1 MILPTASSQAW
12 LLAGAAALAYLL
24 PVAIAAGRGGA
35 PSRLAMAPA
44 WGLHALALAWGLL
57 GAAPHFGFASALS
70 MTVWLVLATYAVE
83 RQLLPQLHS
92 QRALVGMALL
102 ASVAVLAA
110 AAFPGLPLEPHASPW
125 LALHLTLG
133 IASYGLFA
141 AAVVHAWLMDR
152 AEQRIRQAAEADG
165 RLPLLTLERLTFRF
179 ITAGFVLLT
188 ATLAEGWLFG
198 EQLYGHAPKW
208 DHKNVFS
215 VLAWATIAVLLIGR
229 ARFGWR
235 GRKAVRVLYAGTGL
249 LLLAYVGSR
258 FVLEVV
264 LGRAA

>member
-1 MILPTASSQAW
+1 MILPTASSQGW

-24 PVAIAAGRGGA
+24 PVILGQA
-35 PSRLAMAPA
+35 PSRLAMTPA
-44 WGLHALALAWGLL
+44 WCLHALALGAGLFS
-57 GAAPHFGFASALS
+57 ATPRFGFAPALS
-70 MTVWLVLATYAVE
+70 MTLWLVLATYAVE
-83 RQLLPQLHS
+83 RQFLPQVHS
-92 QRALVGMALL
+92 RRALIGMALL
-102 ASVAVLAA
+102 ASATVLAA
-110 AAFPGLPLEPHASPW
+110 AAFPGLPLDERASPW

-141 AAVVHAWLMDR
+141 AAVVHAWLMGR
-152 AEQRIRQAAEADG
+152 AEQRMRLAAGPDG
-165 RLPLLTLERLTFRF
+165 PLPLLTLERLTFRF
-179 ITAGFVLLT
+179 IAAGFILLS
-188 ATLAEGWLFG
+188 ATLAQGWLFG
-198 EQLYGHAPKW
+198 EQLYGHAPRW

-235 GRKAVRVLYAGTGL
+235 GRKAIRVLYIGTGL